1 MAAVGRKLSANFSKG
16 RVINV
21 VKIVITLLLTLFFA
35 TIPNLSA
42 YSQACCSGGV
52 PVGGTLGLGTA
63 DAKSIQVLV
72 TYDNNIIHDLMDRRT
87 LLEDETRARQTR
99 SMITEINYGLTDKWA
114 ITAFIPYVR
123 QERNILGFQGSRE
136 FTMAEGLG
144 DIILLL
150 KYRVLNPENHPEW
163 NWIVGAGPKLP
174 TGRSNLQNSNRLT
187 MVADMQPGSGSLDGF
202 LWTYL
207 QKSKIL
213 GNNNLSLLSVITYR
227 KSGANNSYN
236 EVQRYQFG
244 DDFQFNLG
252 VNYNFFLKWP
262 VDVFY
267 FTRYRSQTVDLIDE
281 HVFPGSGGKWISG
294 IPGVNLNL
302 GKDVALRAAVEVPL
316 YRDLL
321 GTQLTTTYR
330 YTLSLFFNI
339 PLNKKNEIIPLN
351 FLSYE

>member
-1 MAAVGRKLSANFSKG
+1 MGKISSTYDSSGSVEDAMK
-16 RVINV
+16 V
-21 VKIVITLLLTLFFA
+21 VTALLLTLFLA
-35 TIPNLSA
+35 AIPNFTA

-63 DAKSIQVLV
+63 DARSIQILT

-87 LLEDETRARQTR
+87 LLEDETRERQTR
-99 SMITEINYGLTDKWA
+99 SIITEINYGISDNWA
-114 ITAFIPYVR
+114 VTAFIPYVR
-123 QERNILGFQGSRE
+123 QERRILGFQGASE
-136 FTMAEGLG
+136 FTKAEGLG

-150 KYRVLNPENHPEW
+150 KYRVLNPEEYPEW
-163 NWIVGAGPKLP
+163 HWVLGGGPKIP
-174 TGRSNLQNSNRLT
+174 TGRSDLKNPNGLT

-207 QKSKIL
+207 QKSKIF
-213 GNNNLSLLSVITYR
+213 NDPNLSVLSVVTFR

-252 VNYNFFLKWP
+252 LNYNLFIQWPIDIFL
-262 VDVFY
+262 
-267 FTRYRSQTVDLIDE
+267 FTRYRSQTVDLIDAN
-281 HVFPGSGGKWISG
+281 VFPGSGGKWIYA
-294 IPGVNLNL
+294 IPGFNLNL
-302 GKDVALRAAVEVPL
+302 NPNTAIRAAVELPI

-330 YTLSLFFNI
+330 YTLSLFVNI
-339 PLNKKNEIIPLN
+339 PFKNMSDVLPINL
-351 FLSYE
+351 

>member
-1 MAAVGRKLSANFSKG
+1 MAKRRKIQSTYSFLRGMKFVIHAVNGF
-16 RVINV
+16 
-21 VKIVITLLLTLFFA
+21 LLPLFFA
-35 TIPNLSA
+35 AMINFQA
-42 YSQACCSGGV
+42 YGQACCSGGV

-87 LLEDETRARQTR
+87 LLRDETRERQTR
-99 SMITEINYGLTDKWA
+99 SIITEVNYGLSDSWA

-123 QERNILGFQGSRE
+123 QERSIRGFDGTRE
-136 FTMAEGLG
+136 FTKAAGLG

-150 KYRVLNPENHPEW
+150 KYRVLNPDKHPDW
-163 NWIVGAGPKLP
+163 HWVVGAGPKLP
-174 TGRSNLQNSNRLT
+174 TGRSDLKNPNQLT

-213 GNNNLSLLSVITYR
+213 GVNNLSLLSVITFR

-236 EVQRYQFG
+236 VVQRYKFG
-244 DDFQFNLG
+244 DDFQINLG
-252 VNYNFFLKWP
+252 LNYNFFLKWP

-281 HVFPGSGGKWISG
+281 NIFPGSGGKWVYG
-294 IPGVNLNL
+294 IPGFNWNI
-302 GKDVALRAAVEVPL
+302 GQQVAIRGAVELPL

-330 YTLSLFFNI
+330 YTISLFFNI
-339 PLNKKNEIIPLN
+339 PLSKKTEILPLN
-351 FLSYE
+351 F